1 MRIGIDI
8 DDVIAKTGQIFYQR
22 INERF
27 GLNIDF
33 TKVPSYDYV
42 DKKVFEKGY
51 TPHEFYDYLTK
62 LQLTSTY
69 HNELDSRRYLRDI
82 LKRFYKKGHL
92 LYLVSNRHVL
102 ILPYTLVWLKKTGI
116 LPYLSGVIHNS
127 YTQKPYAAFKV
138 REAKR
143 LKLDLF
149 LEDALDYALPIA
161 QSGIPVI
168 LFDRPWNQS
177 AGLPK
182 NVYRVDGWKQAE
194 EIMKQ
199 LARDKKHDKKK

>member
-8 DDVIAKTGQIFYQR
+8 DDVIAKTGQVFYQK
-22 INERF
+22 INDHF

-42 DKKVFEKGY
+42 DKEVFKKGF
-51 TPHEFYDYLTK
+51 TPKEFYDYLTK
-62 LQLTSTY
+62 MQLTSTY
-69 HNELDSRRYLRDI
+69 HQELDSRRW
-82 LKRFYKKGHL
+82 LKDTLKKLYQRGHL

-102 ILPYTLVWLKKTGI
+102 ILPYTTVWLRKIGI

-127 YTQKPYAAFKV
+127 YTQKPYASFKT

-149 LEDALDYALPIA
+149 LEDALDYAMPVA

-168 LFDRPWNQS
+168 LFDRPWNQ
-177 AGLPK
+177 AK
-182 NVYRVDGWKQAE
+182 NLSKNIYRVDDWKGADQV
-194 EIMKQ
+194 IKNI
-199 LARDKKHDKKK
+199 LAQKKHDQR

>member
-8 DDVIAKTGQIFYQR
+8 DDVIAKTGQIFYQK
-22 INERF
+22 INEHF
-27 GLNIDF
+27 GLNINF

-42 DKKVFEKGY
+42 DKEVFKKGFS
-51 TPHEFYDYLTK
+51 PHEFYDYLTK

-69 HNELDSRRYLRDI
+69 HNELDPRRYLEDI
-82 LKRFYKKGHL
+82 LKRFYQKGHL
-92 LYLVSNRHVL
+92 LYLISNRHVL
-102 ILPYTLVWLKKTGI
+102 ILPYTLVWLKKIGI

-127 YTQKPYAAFKV
+127 YTQKPYGKFKV

-149 LEDALDYALPIA
+149 LEDALDYALPLA
-161 QSGIPVI
+161 ESGIPVI

-177 AGLPK
+177 LKLPK
-182 NVYRVDGWKQAE
+182 NVYRVDGWKQVE
-194 EIMKQ
+194 VIMKK
-199 LARDKKHDKKK
+199 LAKDRKHEKK